1 MYDKAVDAFLPAS
14 EFVPGWIVINKMAE
28 KLDNPVISND
38 DIFFVD
44 VYSSIITFRSNDKG
58 FETIDLNI
66 LTLMIIVLIK
76 KILKLV
82 FMLDLW
88 LGVIDLN
95 NIKHVKKK

>member
-1 MYDKAVDAFLPAS
+1 
-14 EFVPGWIVINKMAE
+14 MAE

-44 VYSSIITFRSNDKG
+44 VYSSIITFRSNDRG
-58 FETIDLNI
+58 LILQTLMI

-82 FMLDLW
+82 FMLHLW

>member
-1 MYDKAVDAFLPAS
+1 
-14 EFVPGWIVINKMAE
+14 MAE